1 MAKVLVAEDDLMIAD
16 FLEEILIEAGHTV
29 CGIARTVGEAAAMA
43 TEYRPDLGV
52 FDICLAQ
59 GGRGTD
65 IRARVTGGDRIGILF
80 ASGNIDAIRL
90 TGADGDASI
99 RKPYFGR
106 DVVRALEIVQ
116 ERLRGQPASP
126 PIPVGVQLLA

>member
-1 MAKVLVAEDDLMIAD
+1 
-16 FLEEILIEAGHTV
+16 
-29 CGIARTVGEAAAMA
+29 
-43 TEYRPDLGV
+43 
-52 FDICLAQ
+52 
-59 GGRGTD
+59 
-65 IRARVTGGDRIGILF
+65 VTGGGRIGILF